1 MHLYIRILQMKHAK
15 MVTHE
20 NHLILYTIPK
30 ISVRCNTKSAKMVTQ
45 TEKRGE
51 ICLQTNRLK
60 RKNGNTQ

>member
-1 MHLYIRILQMKHAK
+1 MKHAK

-30 ISVRCNTKSAKMVTQ
+30 ISVRCNTKNAKMVTQ
-45 TEKRGE
+45 TEKRGGN
-51 ICLQTNRLK
+51 LPANQRFK